1 MGMVRGEATDSGGHS
16 VITLTPFKLNRVDSG
31 DLTWLRSADGNVDIF
46 LQPGSLMGD
55 PIVSVSRA
63 SQVNLTQIGLV
74 LVGSPYAV
82 TVSNGQYALN
92 TTAAVNISYQPEAV
106 AGLDASA
113 LRIYHWDE
121 QTEIWIDDGGNVSLE
136 HQVVSTRVGRL
147 GTFVLAVD
155 RKLYLPLIFK

>member
-1 MGMVRGEATDSGGHS
+1 
-16 VITLTPFKLNRVDSG
+16 
-31 DLTWLRSADGNVDIF
+31 
-46 LQPGSLMGD
+46 MGD

-63 SQVNLTQIGLV
+63 SQVNLTQVGLV

-92 TTAAVNISYQPEAV
+92 KNAAVNISYQPEAV

-121 QTEIWIDDGGNVSLE
+121 QTEIWNDDGGNVSLE

-147 GTFVLAVD
+147 GTFVLAVE